1 MVNDKEKDISKHKSS
16 KELFGSMNLKEL
28 DKVYSVIARGAQPGV
43 CDDWKKEIE
52 SAVDTHID
60 NYQKSTASKKKEID
74 K

>member
-1 MVNDKEKDISKHKSS
+1 
-16 KELFGSMNLKEL
+16 MNLKEL

-60 NYQKSTASKKKEID
+60 NYQKSTASKKKEND